1 MTKYGRRKAEKV
13 LDRIGAEAK
22 LQLKIATDL
31 YAKYMAAGDEENTR
45 DWSSIH
51 NGMLSMLQA
60 LDMINTNE
68 LILLIEYF
76 TETGARL
83 AEEIKR
89 DAA

>member
-1 MTKYGRRKAEKV
+1 MTTYRKRKAEKV

-22 LQLKIATDL
+22 LELKIATDL
-31 YAKYMAAGDEENTR
+31 YAKYMAAGDEENAR

-60 LDMINTNE
+60 LNMINTNE

-76 TETGARL
+76 TETGAKL
-83 AEEIKR
+83 AKEIKIN
-89 DAA
+89 AA